1 MTDIFTPT
9 KKRENPDVANKPVGA
24 VKLAKLASPASVL
37 DIPGPV
43 EDGTVPDDISTAST
57 LPCAYGEDRYACV
70 PENHLPVPDRTWL
83 YNHLRPRHIQEMS
96 ENDKMSLYYT
106 WRRLVFIESTKN
118 AGAVLT
124 AVHLYSMDFPML
136 KLLFLEWT
144 DLQMH
149 KNLQGADEIREAE
162 ELEYHQRVAYDMEYV
177 DHDDYNTPP
186 SSSDS
191 FD

>member
-24 VKLAKLASPASVL
+24 AKLAKLASPASVL

-43 EDGTVPDDISTAST
+43 EDGAVPDDISTAST
-57 LPCAYGEDRYACV
+57 LPRACGEDRHPCV
-70 PENHLPVPDRTWL
+70 PGNHLPVPDRTWL
-83 YNHLRPRHIQEMS
+83 HNHLRPRHIQEMS
-96 ENDKMSLYYT
+96 ENDKMSLCCT

-124 AVHLYSMDFPML
+124 AVHLHSMDFPML

-162 ELEYHQRVAYDMEYV
+162 ELEHHQRVACDMEHV
-177 DHDDYNTPP
+177 DHDDCNTPP